1 MPSGSKPPE
10 SLLQSMQDL
19 MDHFGE
25 DAPDIPARPSENDMT
40 PWRQR
45 IDVLDRIMLLVMNER
60 VQCANAIGAIKKKMG
75 LPVYVPEREAEVIR
89 NLVTG
94 NKGPLSDAAV
104 RRLFER
110 VIDETRSL
118 ERHKYEDLGESE

>member
-1 MPSGSKPPE
+1 MPSGSKLSE

-25 DAPDIPARPSENDMT
+25 DAPDIPAHPSEDDMM

-45 IDVLDRIMLLVMNER
+45 IDILDRIMLLVMNER
-60 VQCANAIGAIKKKMG
+60 VHYANALGAIKKKMG
-75 LPVYVPEREAEVIR
+75 LPVYFPDREAEVIR
-89 NLVTG
+89 NVVDG

-110 VIDETRSL
+110 VIDETRSN
-118 ERHKYEDLGESE
+118 ERYKYQELDEDE

>member
-1 MPSGSKPPE
+1 MPSGSKLSE

-25 DAPDIPARPSENDMT
+25 DAPDIPAHPSEDDMT

-45 IDVLDRIMLLVMNER
+45 IDILDRIMLLVMNER
-60 VQCANAIGAIKKKMG
+60 VHYANALGAIKKKMG
-75 LPVYVPEREAEVIR
+75 LPVYFPDREAEVIR
-89 NLVTG
+89 NVVDG

-110 VIDETRSL
+110 VIDETRSN
-118 ERHKYEDLGESE
+118 ERYKYQELDEDE